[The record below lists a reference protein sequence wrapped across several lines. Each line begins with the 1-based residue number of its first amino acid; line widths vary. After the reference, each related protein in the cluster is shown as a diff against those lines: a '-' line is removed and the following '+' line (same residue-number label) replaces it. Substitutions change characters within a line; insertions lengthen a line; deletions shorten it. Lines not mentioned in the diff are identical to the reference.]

1 MNPAPAPAHEQPH
14 LLRRFGLLQA
24 TALNMSNM
32 IGIGPF
38 ITIPALMSALNGG
51 GPQAML
57 GWVVAVIISI
67 ADGMVWSELGA
78 AMPGSGGSYGYLREA
93 FGRETFG
100 RLMAFLFIWQ
110 FILSG
115 PLEIASGYI
124 GFAKYFGYLWPGMTP
139 LQ

>member
-1 MNPAPAPAHEQPH
+1 MNGAPTPGSNEHPH

-38 ITIPALMSALNGG
+38 ITIPALMSALH

-57 GWVVAVIISI
+57 GWAVALVIAL
-67 ADGMVWSELGA
+67 ADGMIWSELGA
-78 AMPGSGGSYGYLREA
+78 AMPGSGGSYIYLRDG
-93 FGRETFG
+93 FGARTWG

-115 PLEIASGYI
+115 PLEI
-124 GFAKYFGYLWPGMTP
+124 
-139 LQ
+139 